1 MSADLAA
8 GTWAAVQDRPDVPS
22 SSSSL
27 VMANLVAFQ
36 AEPCASTWYGFV
48 VRLSLLVDASEVR
61 ELLGPWD
68 PFPVVTSQALADA
81 RLARGVT
88 AERDAG

>member
-1 MSADLAA
+1 VKDDLAA
-8 GTWAAVQDRPDVPS
+8 VTWTAVNDRPDGPS

-27 VMANLVAFQ
+27 VMENLAAFQ

-48 VRLSLLVDASEVR
+48 VRLGFLVDATEVR
-61 ELLGPWD
+61 EMLGAWD

-81 RLARGVT
+81 HLAKGVT
-88 AERDAG
+88 AEQGGG

>member
-1 MSADLAA
+1 VSTDLAA
-8 GTWAAVQDRPDVPS
+8 GTCAAVQDRPDGPS

-27 VMANLVAFQ
+27 VMESLAAFQ

-48 VRLSLLVDASEVR
+48 VRLGLLVDASDVR
-61 ELLGPWD
+61 ELLGPLD
-68 PFPVVTSQALADA
+68 PFPVVTSQALADT

-88 AERDAG
+88 AEQGAG